1 MGSQSSIDDSF
12 GPRFL
17 AARREKGMS
26 QESVVDGLAQRGINL
41 HVTAIGKIERGE
53 RRVTVGE
60 ASALASVLGYTLDT
74 LIGGGGDLVTFYQ
87 LFDYT
92 QSLHKRQSQDYLR
105 AMMNVAIAADELGD
119 QLRPEDR
126 QWLLRNL
133 PKQTPAMLIEARLH
147 ADGRLSRDGISEP
160 GEYLKVL
167 LEALYRDEDALR
179 DALGDDDG

>member
-1 MGSQSSIDDSF
+1 
-12 GPRFL
+12 
-17 AARREKGMS
+17 
-26 QESVVDGLAQRGINL
+26 
-41 HVTAIGKIERGE
+41 
-53 RRVTVGE
+53 
-60 ASALASVLGYTLDT
+60 
-74 LIGGGGDLVTFYQ
+74 
-87 LFDYT
+87 
-92 QSLHKRQSQDYLR
+92 
-105 AMMNVAIAADELGD
+105 MNVAIAADELGD

-179 DALGDDDG
+179 AALGDDDG

>member
-1 MGSQSSIDDSF
+1 MSLEHVDSEF
-12 GPRFL
+12 GTTL
-17 AARREKGMS
+17 KSVRRERDLSQDELATRVSALGYPMS
-26 QESVVDGLAQRGINL
+26 QA
-41 HVTAIGKIERGE
+41 TIGKIERGE

-60 ASALASVLGYTLDT
+60 AVTLANVLGYTLDG
-74 LIGGGGDLVTFYQ
+74 LVGGGGDLVTFYQ

-92 QSLHKRQSQDYLR
+92 QSLHRRQSQDYLR

-126 QWLLRNL
+126 QWLLKNL

-179 DALGDDDG
+179 AALGDDDG

>member
-1 MGSQSSIDDSF
+1 MSLEHVDSEF
-12 GPRFL
+12 GTTL
-17 AARREKGMS
+17 KSVRRERDLSQDELATRVSALGYPMS
-26 QESVVDGLAQRGINL
+26 QA
-41 HVTAIGKIERGE
+41 TIGKIERGE

-60 ASALASVLGYTLDT
+60 AVTLANVLGYTLDG
-74 LIGGGGDLVTFYQ
+74 LVGGGGDLVTFYQ

-92 QSLHKRQSQDYLR
+92 QSLHRRQSQDYLK

-126 QWLLRNL
+126 QWLLKNL